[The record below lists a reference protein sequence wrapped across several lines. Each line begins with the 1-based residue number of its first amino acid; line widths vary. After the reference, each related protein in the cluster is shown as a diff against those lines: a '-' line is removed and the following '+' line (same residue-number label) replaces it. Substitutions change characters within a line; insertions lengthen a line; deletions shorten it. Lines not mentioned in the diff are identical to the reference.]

1 MTEHQTG
8 EYYILLFEVELLNKH
23 NNMEDSMNKYET
35 IKNIMKSEK
44 ADENMKVYYIEMF
57 LKGWYTE
64 KDIEWLW
71 R

>member
-1 MTEHQTG
+1 M
-8 EYYILLFEVELLNKH
+8 
-23 NNMEDSMNKYET
+23 SKYET